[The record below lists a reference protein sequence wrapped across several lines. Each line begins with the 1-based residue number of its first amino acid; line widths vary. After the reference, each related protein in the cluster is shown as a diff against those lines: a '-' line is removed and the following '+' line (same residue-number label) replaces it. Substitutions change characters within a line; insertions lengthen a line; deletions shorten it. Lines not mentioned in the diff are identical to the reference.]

1 MKQNSTIFTESKFY
15 SENSKFF
22 AQNLKKIILS
32 QKINFRNSA
41 ILDFG
46 CGNCLFHKYIKFKKV
61 LLYDPNVE
69 FKKKLK
75 VKNSKIYKNLDHLIK
90 SKVKFDIIIINS
102 VIQYIPPQ
110 ELKEILK
117 KLIRKIKKK
126 GIIIVS
132 DIPTHGRLIEFFYDL
147 NVFFFIRVFLY
158 LIRNPRYLNLN
169 FYIYRKKNLI
179 NLINNKNTKLKLIQN
194 LNIAKSRY
202 TVLISKK
209 K

>member
-1 MKQNSTIFTESKFY
+1 MKQDSTIFTESKFY
-15 SENSKFF
+15 NENSKFF
-22 AQNLKKIILS
+22 AQNLKKIIS
-32 QKINFRNSA
+32 SKKINFRNST

-46 CGNCLFHKYIKFKKV
+46 CGNCLLHKHIKFKKV
-61 LLYDPNVE
+61 LLYDPNIE

-90 SKVKFDIIIINS
+90 SKVKLDIIIINS
-102 VIQYIPPQ
+102 VVQYVPPK
-110 ELKEILK
+110 ELKRIFK

-169 FYIYRKKNLI
+169 FYIYRKKNMI
-179 NLINNKNTKLKLIQN
+179 NLINNKNTKLELIQN

>member
-1 MKQNSTIFTESKFY
+1 MKQDSIIFYASKFY
-15 SENSKFF
+15 NKNSRFF
-22 AQNLKKIILS
+22 TQNLKQIFLS
-32 QKINFRNSA
+32 KKINFRNST

-46 CGNCLFHKYIKFKKV
+46 CGNCLFHQHIKFKKV
-61 LLYDPNVE
+61 LLYDPNIE

-75 VKNSKIYKNLDHLIK
+75 VKNYEIYKNLYHLIK

-102 VIQYIPPQ
+102 VIQYIPPK
-110 ELKEILK
+110 ELKGIFK

-132 DIPTHGRLIEFFYDL
+132 DIPTYSRLVEFFYDL
-147 NVFFFIRVFLY
+147 NIFFFLGVFFY
-158 LIRNPRYLNLN
+158 LIKKPRYFNLN
-169 FYIYRKKNLI
+169 FYTYNKKNLV
-179 NLINNKNTKLKLIQN
+179 NLINKKNIKLELMQN